1 MLLWL
6 LDHLART
13 WPSVV
18 WCGELASLEKIT
30 FRASLAALASF
41 VLALV
46 LGPRLIAWLRVRFQ
60 EPIKSDS
67 PQIRRLHGAKRATPT
82 MGGLFVVGGLVAG
95 VLAFGDMSN
104 RYLQTALVVAIGLA
118 AVGAIDDLTKLRGT
132 ANGISA
138 KSKLLGQL
146 AVAGVAAMLVY
157 RDHAG
162 LADGLA
168 LRVPL
173 VEGSFSLGWWFV
185 PLAVIVIVG
194 SSNAVNLTDGLDGL
208 AGGCLIFAAAAMAAV
223 AYASGHAELAEY
235 LHLPRLPGAGEMSVL
250 GGAMIGGVLGL
261 LWFN

>member
-162 LADGLA
+162 LADGQR
-168 LRVPL
+168 RVA
-173 VEGSFSLGWWFV
+173 VE
-185 PLAVIVIVG
+185 P
-194 SSNAVNLTDGLDGL
+194 
-208 AGGCLIFAAAAMAAV
+208 AAV
-223 AYASGHAELAEY
+223 LSTAVGRGATAGAVG
-235 LHLPRLPGAGEMSVL
+235 PGGWAVKTNPQRVHWTGAPP
-250 GGAMIGGVLGL
+250 GGISLSSSR
-261 LWFN
+261 